1 MNPYRMAAPPRRWDS
16 RLSPLVVRLMRP
28 FGRKQRRKDQ
38 HLMNIHVQGAE
49 IIREA
54 VAAGQGVMI
63 VSNHPTHAD
72 AFSMNEA
79 AALAGTCFHYLATWH
94 VFDAVGK
101 IGQWLLQRHGVFS
114 IDREGTDRVAFKQ
127 AVSLLQEDKHPLVIF
142 PEGEVYHCNDRVT
155 PFREGASAIAFTAA
169 KRAERPIVCIPCGMK
184 YRYLEDPT
192 EDLLTVMDQIEQSIH
207 WRPRRQNPLPQ
218 RILEC
223 AEALMGLKE
232 LEFLGEVRSGS
243 LPERTD
249 SLAKEIL
256 SRLEQRHEAKPSEG
270 TIPERVKELR
280 RRTLELMQ
288 ETESPSEEEQ
298 RQWND
303 DLDDLFLAVQLF
315 SYPGDYVAENPTV
328 ERLAETID
336 KLEEDVL
343 GVYSATVR
351 SAREATVTF
360 GTPIPIEAGKR
371 SRDAINDLTRTMEEN
386 VQQLIKAGTKP
397 AS

>member
-1 MNPYRMAAPPRRWDS
+1 MNPYRMAAPPRRWES

-28 FGRKQRRKDQ
+28 FGRKRLRPDQ
-38 HLMNIHVQGAE
+38 QLMNIRVNGAE
-49 IIREA
+49 IIRETID
-54 VAAGQGVMI
+54 AGQGVMI

-94 VFDAVGK
+94 VFDTVGK

-192 EDLLTVMDQIEQSIH
+192 QELLTVMDQIEQSIH
-207 WRPRRQNPLPQ
+207 WRPRRHHSLPQ

-223 AEALMGLKE
+223 AGALMGLKE

-243 LPERTD
+243 LPKRTD
-249 SLAKEIL
+249 FLAKEIL
-256 SRLEQRHEAKPSEG
+256 SRLEHRHEIKPREG

-288 ETESPSEEEQ
+288 ETESSTDEKQ

-360 GTPIPIEAGKR
+360 GAPITIDAGKR
-371 SRDAINDLTRTMEEN
+371 SRDAISELTRTMEEN
-386 VQQLIKAGTKP
+386 VQQLINAATNP

>member
-1 MNPYRMAAPPRRWDS
+1 MNPYRMASPPRRWDS
-16 RLSPLVVRLMRP
+16 KLSPLVVRLMRP
-28 FGRKQRRKDQ
+28 FGVRKRKSNQ
-38 HLMNIHVQGAE
+38 QLMNIHVKHAE
-49 IIREA
+49 IIRDA
-54 VAAGQGVMI
+54 ISAGNGVMI

-79 AALAGTCFHYLATWH
+79 AVLAGTCFHYLATWH

-114 IDREGTDRVAFKQ
+114 IDREGTDRIAFKQ
-127 AVSLLQEDKHPLVIF
+127 AVNLLQEDKHPLVIF

-169 KRAERPIVCIPCGMK
+169 KRAKRPIVCIPCGMK

-192 EDLLTVMDQIEQSIH
+192 PELLSVMDQIEQSIH
-207 WRPRRQNPLPQ
+207 WRPRRHQSLPQ

-223 AEALMGLKE
+223 AGALMGLKE

-249 SLAKEIL
+249 FLAKEIL
-256 SRLEQRHEAKPSEG
+256 TRLESRHEAKTGVG

-288 ETESPSEEEQ
+288 ESDTPTDEQ
-298 RQWND
+298 QQQWND

-315 SYPGDYVAENPTV
+315 SYPGDYVSENPTI
-328 ERLAETID
+328 ERLAETMD

-360 GTPIPIEAGKR
+360 GEPIAIDAGKR
-371 SRDAINDLTRTMEEN
+371 SREAISDLTRTMEEK
-386 VQQLIKAGTKP
+386 VQQLVNDGTIQTG
-397 AS
+397 

>member
-28 FGRKQRRKDQ
+28 IGRRQCRKDQ
-38 HLMNIHVQGAE
+38 RLINIHVNGAE

-54 VAAGQGVMI
+54 IAAGQGVMI
-63 VSNHPTHAD
+63 VSNHSTHAD
-72 AFSMNEA
+72 AFSMNEVA
-79 AALAGTCFHYLATWH
+79 AQADSCFHYLATWH

-127 AVSLLQEDKHPLVIF
+127 AVSLLQEDEHPLVIF

-169 KRAERPIVCIPCGMK
+169 KRAKRPIVCIPCGMK

-192 EDLLTVMDQIEQSIH
+192 EELLEVMDQIEQSIH
-207 WRPRRQNPLPQ
+207 WRPRRQNSLPQ

-232 LEFLGEVRSGS
+232 LEFLGEVRSGT
-243 LPERTD
+243 LPQRTD
-249 SLAKEIL
+249 FLAQEIL
-256 SRLEQRHEAKPSEG
+256 SRLEHRHEAKASEG

-280 RRTLELMQ
+280 RRTLEVMQ
-288 ETESPSEEEQ
+288 ETETPSEEER

-343 GVYSATVR
+343 GVYSASVR
-351 SAREATVTF
+351 SAREVTVTI
-360 GTPIPIEAGKR
+360 GSPIPIDAGKR
-371 SRDAINDLTRTMEEN
+371 SRDAVNELTKTMEEN
-386 VQQLIKAGTKP
+386 VQQLVNAGTKP
-397 AS
+397 AN